1 MFFKATSIC
10 FCILPCITFLAS
22 IIVNAVYD
30 ASLLI
35 EMEMVLM
42 KPAIMN
48 ECRYTHPTFSK
59 RKVKSRE

>member
-1 MFFKATSIC
+1 MVFKATSIF
-10 FCILPCITFLAS
+10 FCILPC

-35 EMEMVLM
+35 EMEMALM

-48 ECRYTHPTFSK
+48 ESKYTHLTFSK